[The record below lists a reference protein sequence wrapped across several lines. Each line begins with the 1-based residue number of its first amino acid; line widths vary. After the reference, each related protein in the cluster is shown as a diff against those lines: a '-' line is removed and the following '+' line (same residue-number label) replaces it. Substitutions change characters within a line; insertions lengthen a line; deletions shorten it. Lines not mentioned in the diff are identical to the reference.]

1 MTVQVRLLRRACA
14 VAAALA
20 LAVWAVPRFG
30 LVFVGGWSMSPALV
44 PGDLVVY
51 RRAGEASERD
61 VVLVAAPGDAPFL
74 HRVVAVRLDGRL
86 RTQGDANGTLDAE
99 PVPPADVAGVE
110 VAAVPSG
117 RALHAVVIGMRWCL
131 DHVPIAN
138 TRR

>member
-20 LAVWAVPRFG
+20 LAAWAVPRFG
-30 LVFVGGWSMSPALV
+30 VVFVGGWSMSPALV

-51 RRAGEASERD
+51 RRVGEASERD
-61 VVLVAAPGDAPFL
+61 VVLVAAPGAAPFL

-86 RTQGDANGTLDAE
+86 RTQGDANETVDAE
-99 PVPPADVAGVE
+99 PVPPADVAGTAV
-110 VAAVPSG
+110 VAIPSG
-117 RALHAVVIGMRWCL
+117 RALHAVVTGMRWCYN
-131 DHVPIAN
+131 HVPIAN